1 MRKLTRL
8 LYATGVLLLVARLCQ
23 AECVPEHAPLQP
35 NQDALA
41 RLLKAQ
47 DRCPVTTPDFL
58 DLVEGSGAKLETTMV
73 NFLGFHNPDPGVFF
87 LFQIV
92 SGQLAGPNLS
102 IERGDLLFGHFL
114 AANDRSQLVLD
125 TGGLLV
131 EAIAWD
137 PAKQMFNFYELTKAK
152 DCKQP
157 GAHWCYRG
165 DSRLV
170 LEDIELLER
179 PRGAGQ
185 EPFHNRLRCSG
196 CHVNGGLVQKE
207 LAPPH
212 NDWFVT
218 SRKLPLGNLTPD
230 ATVTKIFH
238 GLVDADELMKLV
250 QASSRRLAASPEY
263 RKALQSRTMQE
274 QLRPLF
280 CAVELNIESDRDPV
294 DQHKPAVQI
303 PAGFFVDPRLAASAI
318 AIPRESYEQALKRLQ
333 SQLPEQPVP
342 SDADHAWLTPVKAN
356 SDMVMM
362 EALVEMRVIDSE
374 FVADV
379 LAVDFTDPLFSASR
393 CRLLRLVPPA
403 GPDFLTRFEA
413 NLKASPEPAAKQLL
427 DNLTDPN
434 RDAKFHRQ
442 QAADYLD
449 ACQKRAA
456 KPEATIEWFGV
467 LAQRRAEVDREE
479 ISQHP
484 RGHILESPDRV
495 VFPSSSAPSGRV
507 GLTPTCEAHP
517 L

>member
-1 MRKLTRL
+1 MPKLTHL
-8 LYATGVLLLVARLCQ
+8 LHFAAALLFAARLCQ
-23 AECVPEHAPLQP
+23 AECIPEHVPPQP

-47 DRCPVTTPDFL
+47 DQCPATTPDFL
-58 DLVEGSGAKLETTMV
+58 NVVEGSGAKLETTMV
-73 NFLGFHNPDPGVFF
+73 NFLGFDNPNPGVFF

-92 SGQLAGPNLS
+92 SGRLAGPNLS
-102 IERGDLLFGHFL
+102 VERGDLLFGHFL
-114 AANDRSQLVLD
+114 TANERSQLVLD

-137 PAKQMFNFYELTKAK
+137 PTKQMFNFYELTKAK

-165 DSRLV
+165 DSRLI
-170 LEDIELLER
+170 LEDIEFLDR
-179 PRGAGQ
+179 QRDAGQ
-185 EPFHNRLRCSG
+185 NPFNNRLRCSG

-212 NDWFVT
+212 NDWFTT
-218 SRKLPLGNLTPD
+218 SHKLPLGSLTPD
-230 ATVTKIFH
+230 ATVAKLFQ
-238 GLVDADELMKLV
+238 GLVDADELTKLV
-250 QASSRRLAASPEY
+250 QASSQRLTGSPEY

-280 CAVELNIESDRDPV
+280 CAVELNIESDPDPFE
-294 DQHKPAVQI
+294 QSTPAVQI
-303 PAGFFVDPRLAASAI
+303 PAGFFVDPRLAASSI
-318 AIPRESYEQALKRLQ
+318 AIPRQNYEQALKQLR
-333 SQLPEQPVP
+333 SQLPEKPVP
-342 SDADHAWLTPVKAN
+342 SDSDHAWLTPVKAN
-356 SDMVMM
+356 SDVVMIK
-362 EALVEMRVIDSE
+362 ALVEMGVVDDE

-379 LAVDFTDPLFSASR
+379 LAVDFTDPLFSPSR
-393 CRLLRLVPPA
+393 CRLLRLVPPS
-403 GPDFLTRFEA
+403 GPDFLPRFEA
-413 NLKASPEPAAKQLL
+413 NLQASAEPAAKQLL
-427 DNLTDPN
+427 DNLTDPK

-449 ACQKRAA
+449 ACQKRSA
-456 KPEATIEWFGV
+456 KPEAAIEWFGV
-467 LAQRRAEVDREE
+467 LAQRRSDVDQEE

-495 VFPSSSAPSGRV
+495 VFPSATAPSGRV
-507 GLTPTCEAHP
+507 GLTPTCEIHP